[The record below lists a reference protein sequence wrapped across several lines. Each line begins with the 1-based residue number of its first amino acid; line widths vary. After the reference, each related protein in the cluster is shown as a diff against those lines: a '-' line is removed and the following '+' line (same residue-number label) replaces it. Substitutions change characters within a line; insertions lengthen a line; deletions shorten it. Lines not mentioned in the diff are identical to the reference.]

1 MRKTYDV
8 LVYPAGCQDYAT
20 EGLCGPVPCESCIEV
35 QQGAAECAVDLEIPY
50 DAEGRWKYIVPGNT
64 LKCWTQMPLPPIYAV
79 KGESTNSF
87 AVVSLLNVAR
97 ASLIGTARTR
107 GYTNL
112 YACSPEDSA
121 MLVRLAMLTN
131 DDNIMAPRVEG
142 GAWPVNGYYHVYTSV
157 GSGWVPRAD
166 IGWDASAAMTEAE
179 ARDILG
185 EVGIRPQLYVI
196 ESVERTAEGLT
207 VHAKHVFYRLNKAYT
222 NGVEV
227 SDDLSIQD
235 FLNRLLRSTWFHY
248 INAGALLGSYA
259 GYTDSTL
266 TSRLDGE
273 YERYMVLCYTLAGSV
288 LLDQEK
294 GYMARYKL
302 PYVFRDNFEVYFP
315 ENYDFSRWP
324 RAVLEI
330 GKNLTGISVLED
342 WRELATYV
350 VPVFTDPQAEAL
362 ETCDEAPMAR
372 DDADLYDQKW
382 MNRLDVDVSDLDWQ
396 FEHSTYQEVLE
407 QAKKRAYDKGMEYL
421 NKAKS
426 NALVS
431 ISVDV
436 DQVDIAADYGEDVSA
451 EQKIIELLEP
461 LPVYATVGVIAP
473 GGERYEAM
481 ILRREWDCLHGRMVS
496 CELGQPRGASAQYAG
511 IIPFDYEWEQVE
523 PEGQATGNG
532 QQATG
537 GE

>member
-20 EGLCGPVPCESCIEV
+20 EGLCGPVPCESCTEV

-50 DAEGRWKYIVPGNT
+50 DEEGRWKYIVPGNA
-64 LKCWTQMPLPPIYAV
+64 LKCWTQMALPPIYAIKADTGNGFEIV
-79 KGESTNSF
+79 P
-87 AVVSLLNVAR
+87 LQNVAR
-97 ASLIGTARTR
+97 ASLTGTARTR
-107 GYTNL
+107 GYTSL
-112 YACSPEDSA
+112 YAAPAADSA
-121 MLVRLAMLTN
+121 MLVRLAMLT
-131 DDNIMAPRVEG
+131 DDDRIMVPRVEG

-166 IGWDASAAMTEAE
+166 IGWDASAAVAVEQ
-179 ARDILG
+179 ARDLLG
-185 EVGIRPQLYVI
+185 EVAIRPQLYLI
-196 ESVERTAEGLT
+196 QSVERTADGLT
-207 VHAKHVFYRLNKAYT
+207 VHAEHEFYRINKAYT
-222 NGVEV
+222 EGVTV
-227 SDDLSIQD
+227 GADLLLQD
-235 FLNRLLRSTWFHY
+235 FLNRLLRYGWMHISK
-248 INAGALLGSYA
+248 AGALLSGFC
-259 GYTDSTL
+259 GYTDSTQ
-266 TSRLDGE
+266 TSLLDGE
-273 YERYMVLCYTLAGSV
+273 TDYGMVLEYMQVGSA

-294 GYMARYKL
+294 GFMARYKM

-315 ENYDFSRWP
+315 DNYDFSRWP
-324 RAVLEI
+324 RTVLEI

-342 WRELATYV
+342 WSELITYV
-350 VPVFTDPQAEAL
+350 VPVFIDPQSETP

-382 MNRLDVDVSDLDWQ
+382 MYRLDVDVSDLDWQ
-396 FEHSTYQEVLE
+396 FEHSTYQEVLM
-407 QAKKRAYDKGMEYL
+407 QAKARAYQKGKEYL
-421 NKAKS
+421 NTAKTT
-426 NALVS
+426 AQVS

-511 IIPFDYEWEQVE
+511 IIPFDYEWEQTE
-523 PEGQATGNG
+523 PEG
-532 QQATG
+532 
-537 GE
+537 